1 MPCCSYCSS
10 TPTSRSAPNR
20 AATDFLHGRLLL
32 YVTGQ
37 PSLSLAGPDSRLSGN
52 ATAGK
57 DRIFPLTLHNTGT
70 ASARAVKLDAS
81 APSG

>member
-1 MPCCSYCSS
+1 
-10 TPTSRSAPNR
+10 
-20 AATDFLHGRLLL
+20 
-32 YVTGQ
+32 VTGQ

-70 ASARAVKLDAS
+70 APARAVKLDATLDES
-81 APSG
+81 CLGTLGLENQSLPSRLRKGDG